1 MQAKGGKRIGMIELY
16 HNGMSTCSQ
25 KVRITLAEK
34 GQEFTSHHFNLRA
47 RDQHHPDY
55 LALNPNGVVPTII
68 HDGKVIRES
77 AVIDEYLDEVLP
89 GLSLRS
95 KSPYERA
102 QMRIWVKQLDEGVH
116 AASAT
121 ISACIAFR
129 YQFIEGKTPEQL
141 KETLDGYVDPGK
153 RARMTENVMKGVQSS
168 YFKPAIKRIVKML
181 DDMEDSL
188 CEHSWMAGNDYSL
201 ADIAFTPYVNR
212 VSHLQQGWLF
222 DTRPKVANWFDRICS
237 RPSFKTAMVDW
248 FISDFLTLMESR
260 GKENRAGVQ
269 TALEAN

>member
-1 MQAKGGKRIGMIELY
+1 MISFKNKKILITGASGGIGNELVKKFVQLGG
-16 HNGMSTCSQ
+16 NVLGTG
-25 KVRITLAEK
+25 TNTEK
-34 GQEFTSHHFNLRA
+34 LDSIKKK
-47 RDQHHPDY
+47 Y
-55 LALNPNGVVPTII
+55 PTII

-153 RARMTENVMKGVQSS
+153 RARMTENVMKGVS
-168 YFKPAIKRIVKML
+168 
-181 DDMEDSL
+181 
-188 CEHSWMAGNDYSL
+188 SL
-201 ADIAFTPYVNR
+201 AIV
-212 VSHLQQGWLF
+212 W
-222 DTRPKVANWFDRICS
+222 K
-237 RPSFKTAMVDW
+237 
-248 FISDFLTLMESR
+248 ISI
-260 GKENRAGVQ
+260 
-269 TALEAN
+269 

>member
-1 MQAKGGKRIGMIELY
+1 MIELY

-55 LALNPNGVVPTII
+55 LALNPNGVVPTIV

-77 AVIDEYLDEVLP
+77 AVIDEYLDSVLP
-89 GLSLRS
+89 GLSLRP
-95 KSPYERA
+95 KSAYECA
-102 QMRIWVKQLDEGVH
+102 KMRIWVKQLDEGVH

-141 KETLDGYVDPGK
+141 KETLDGYVDPSK
-153 RARMTENVMKGVQSS
+153 RERMTENVMKGVQSS
-168 YFKPAIKRIVKML
+168 YFKPAIKRVVKML
-181 DDMEDSL
+181 DDMENSL
-188 CEHSWMAGNDYSL
+188 NEHRWMAGDTYSL

-212 VSHLQQGWLF
+212 VVHLQQDWLF
-222 DTRPKVANWFDRICS
+222 DKRPKVANWFERISS
-237 RPSFKTAMVDW
+237 RASFKTAMVDW
-248 FISDFLTLMESR
+248 FISDFLALMESR
-260 GKENRAGVQ
+260 GKENRDGVR
-269 TALEAN
+269 TALETK